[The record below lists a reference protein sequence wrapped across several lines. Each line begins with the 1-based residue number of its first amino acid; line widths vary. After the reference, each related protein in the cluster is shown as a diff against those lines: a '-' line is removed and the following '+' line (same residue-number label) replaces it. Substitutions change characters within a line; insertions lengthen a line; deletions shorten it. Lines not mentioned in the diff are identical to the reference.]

1 LQFKGDSIMIR
12 NIHLRGLTRTVF
24 VAVLAV
30 SAAGVQAQENYSLWS
45 GSRNYSLNT
54 SATGASVA
62 GSVTNFPVLV
72 RLGASD
78 SAIFAAAKTDG
89 ADIRFSKANG
99 TRLPHQIEF
108 WNAASRSAAIWVKA
122 DTVLG
127 NTAMQVMR
135 MHWGKADAADSS
147 NGAAVFSTGNGFV
160 GVWHMGGAA
169 DVTDATGSGLTA
181 VGPGGSIPGAVTA
194 GVAGAAR
201 SFDGATQY
209 FNVTH
214 DERLNVTAAITMSL
228 WVNASN
234 WNGSTRLLQK
244 SGAAENN
251 AGQYGMRDD
260 SQNQLALNINGIHT
274 NTGSLAPVPTT
285 GEWHLIHGTFDGS
298 TVIQYQDGDAVATGS
313 TAGPIATGTG
323 DLQIARRPDGTG
335 YLTGM
340 MDEVRIHGVARSAD
354 WARLEFENQKS
365 GQTLLQLASEVSI
378 RSDLARRAGA
388 SALRVRTLVSGM
400 AFLLPATEKGAN
412 GTTNVSL
419 TDLQGRTLWSRSV
432 SAGTQELVWNGM
444 DRNGRAVSAGLYF
457 VQAQTVDA
465 SGKTLGS
472 SFARISYAP

>member
-1 LQFKGDSIMIR
+1 MIR
-12 NIHLRGLTRTVF
+12 NIHLRV
-24 VAVLAV
+24 VAFAGVLAA

-54 SATGASVA
+54 SPSGASVA

-72 RLGASD
+72 RLGTSD

-89 ADIRFSKANG
+89 ADLRFSKTNG

-127 NTAMQVMR
+127 NTAMQVVR

-147 NGAAVFSTGNGFV
+147 KGSSVFSTANGFV
-160 GVWHMGGAA
+160 GVWHMDGAA
-169 DVTDATGSGLTA
+169 DVADATGSGLTA

-201 SFDGATQY
+201 SFDGASQY

-228 WVNASN
+228 WVNPSN

-244 SGAAENN
+244 SGASENN

-298 TVIQYQDGDAVATGS
+298 TVVQYQDGVAVATGS

-378 RSDLARRAGA
+378 RSDLGRRAGA
-388 SALRVRTLVSGM
+388 SAIRVLTLVTGM
-400 AFLLPATEKGAN
+400 AFLLPAMEPATQKSAK
-412 GTTNVSL
+412 GTTHVSL
-419 TDLQGRTLWSRSV
+419 TDLQGRTFWNRSV
-432 SAGTQELVWNGM
+432 SAGTQEVAWNGL
-444 DRNGRAVSAGLYF
+444 DRNGRAVPAGLYF
-457 VQAQTVDA
+457 VQAHSVDA
-465 SGKTLGS
+465 AGKTIAS